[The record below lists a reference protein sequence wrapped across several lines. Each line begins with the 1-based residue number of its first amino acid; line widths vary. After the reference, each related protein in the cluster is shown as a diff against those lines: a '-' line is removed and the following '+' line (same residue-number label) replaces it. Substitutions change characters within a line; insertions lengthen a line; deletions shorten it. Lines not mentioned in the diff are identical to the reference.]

1 MFNFEWWILNL
12 VLNFLVIPSLT
23 FIIYHLIFLEVPI
36 LITGW
41 ILVFFWLLAIYSVS
55 IYESFNISLKLVH
68 SWAMSDPSNYFYF
81 FRQLKNLLIWL
92 VAAFIVYKTPL
103 EFIQKNRNKIFIW
116 FFLFQLLVF
125 TPLWTELNWATW
137 WLYFK
142 WLWTVQPSEFF
153 KMAFVIFFAWWLL
166 KKKDVLSQPK
176 WFIAFL
182 FITWLF
188 FFVFLQI
195 PDLGTILVLWLVT
208 LIMYWYAW
216 GRLSYIVWLL
226 WVWLILWVTV
236 WMQFDY
242 VKKRLEHFVNPEIDA
257 SWKWVGWQIQQALIS
272 VWGWGFL
279 GNGYGKWLQKF
290 GYIPEAQSDFI
301 FAAFS
306 EEIWLL
312 WNSVLLTLYF
322 LLAYFFLRKLPT
334 VKNEYY
340 RILWVWTLA
349 IIMMQT
355 FVNMWVNIKLLPL
368 TWLTLPFVSFGWT
381 ALMINFIELVVLYKI
396 IENK

>member
-1 MFNFEWWILNL
+1 M
-12 VLNFLVIPSLT
+12 
-23 FIIYHLIFLEVPI
+23 PI

-92 VAAFIVYKTPL
+92 VAAFLIYKTPL
-103 EFIQKNRNKIFIW
+103 EFIQKNRVKIFIW

-125 TPLWTELNWATW
+125 TPLGTKLNWATW

-142 WLWTVQPSEFF
+142 WLGTIQPSEFF
-153 KMAFVIFFAWWLL
+153 KMAFVIFFSWWLV
-166 KKKDVLSQPK
+166 KKKDLLSQPK

-182 FITWLF
+182 FVTWLF

-195 PDLGTILVLWLVT
+195 PDLGTILVLWLVS
-208 LIMYWYAW
+208 LVMYWYAW

-242 VKKRLEHFVNPEIDA
+242 VKKRLEHFINPEIDA

-279 GNGYGKWLQKF
+279 GNWYWKWLQKF

-322 LLAYFFLRKLPT
+322 LLAYFFLKKLPT

-340 RILWVWTLA
+340 RVLWVWTLA

-381 ALMINFIELVVLYKI
+381 ALMINFIEIVILYKI